1 MYVKMTS
8 PVVNSKGT
16 CVDIKWM
23 LHVSVFDID
32 DMLLREKKHK
42 TLASSK
48 FYGGTYFFNQ
58 FLTILIGV
66 GQSFRTLDHL

>member
-1 MYVKMTS
+1 M
-8 PVVNSKGT
+8 VNSKGT
-16 CVDIKWM
+16 CVDIKTWWM

-32 DMLLREKKHK
+32 DMLLREKNHN

-48 FYGGTYFFNQ
+48 FYGGKYFFNQ
-58 FLTILIGV
+58 FLSILIGV